1 MARQRSTRSVEGEAK
16 GDAMSTATRTIEP
29 SVTTPETPSAVITTE
44 KLSKSFSNA
53 GHQQHVLRN
62 LDLRIEEGSFTV
74 IMGPS
79 GAGKSTL
86 MYALSGMDR
95 PTLGKVNFAG
105 EEISK
110 YSEDKLARFRRRN
123 CGFMFQQ
130 IYLLDSL
137 DLMDNVLAV
146 GLLTSDRADTRT
158 RANELFD
165 QVGLSAADRRKF
177 PAMLSGG
184 EAARAALV
192 RGLINQPKVFFA
204 DEPTGQLNSEFSGV
218 VLDLLSS
225 FNARGQTVVMVTHDI
240 RSAAYGSRIM
250 YLRDGKIQG
259 ELDLAALPRT
269 DRATRADRTADF
281 LAQMGW

>member
-1 MARQRSTRSVEGEAK
+1 
-16 GDAMSTATRTIEP
+16 MSTATLTDT
-29 SVTTPETPSAVITTE
+29 TTPARALPEVTNVITTD
-44 KLSKSFSNA
+44 KLSKTFSNA
-53 GHQQHVLRN
+53 GNQQHVLRN
-62 LDLRIEEGSFTV
+62 LDLAIEEGSFTV

-95 PTLGKVNFAG
+95 PTLGTVNFAG
-105 EEISK
+105 EDISK

-137 DLMDNVLAV
+137 DLMDNVMAV
-146 GLLTSDRADTRT
+146 GLLTSDRASV
-158 RANELFD
+158 RARADELFD
-165 QVGLSAADRRKF
+165 LVGLTKADRRKF

-192 RGLINQPKVFFA
+192 RGLINEPKVFFA
-204 DEPTGQLNSEFSGV
+204 DEPTGQLNSEFSGI
-218 VLDLLSS
+218 VLDLLSRV
-225 FNARGQTVVMVTHDI
+225 NAGGQTVVMVTHDI
-240 RSAAYGSRIM
+240 RSAAHGSRIL

-259 ELDLAALPRT
+259 ELDLADLPRAEVT
-269 DRATRADRTADF
+269 RRADRTADF
-281 LAQMGW
+281 LAKMGW

>member
-1 MARQRSTRSVEGEAK
+1 
-16 GDAMSTATRTIEP
+16 MSTATAPVTALD
-29 SVTTPETPSAVITTE
+29 TTPTRPAAVIRTE
-44 KLSKSFSNA
+44 KLSKTFSNA
-53 GHQQHVLRN
+53 GNQQHVLRN
-62 LDLRIEEGSFTV
+62 LDLTIDEGSFTV

-105 EEISK
+105 EDISK
-110 YSEDKLARFRRRN
+110 YSEDRLAKFRRHN

-137 DLMDNVLAV
+137 DLMDNVMAV
-146 GLLTSDRADTRT
+146 GLLTSDRTTIRE
-158 RANELFD
+158 RAHQLFD
-165 QVGLSAADRRKF
+165 LVGLSEADRRKF

-192 RGLINQPKVFFA
+192 RGLINEPKVFFA
-204 DEPTGQLNSEFSGV
+204 DEPTGQLNSEFSGI
-218 VLDLLSS
+218 VLDLLSRV
-225 FNARGQTVVMVTHDI
+225 NGRGQTVVMVTHDI
-240 RSAAYGSRIM
+240 RSAAHGSRII

-259 ELDLAALPRT
+259 ELDLADLPT
-269 DRATRADRTADF
+269 NELSARADRTAEF
-281 LAQMGW
+281 LARMGW